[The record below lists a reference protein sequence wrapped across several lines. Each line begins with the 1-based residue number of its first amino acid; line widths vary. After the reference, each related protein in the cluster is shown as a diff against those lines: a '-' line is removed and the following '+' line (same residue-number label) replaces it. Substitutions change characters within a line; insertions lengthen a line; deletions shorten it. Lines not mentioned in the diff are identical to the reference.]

1 MAKDDYHVIVY
12 QILSYLYQCL
22 KKGEPIDGDKL
33 NYGSELL
40 RINKSYWA
48 YVIYNMHRMGLIEG
62 IVFVDIDG
70 QETPYATMLENT
82 RITPE
87 GIDYLCDNS
96 FMEKA
101 KQFLK
106 DIKEITPFM

>member
-40 RINKSYWA
+40 RINRSYWA

-62 IVFVDIDG
+62 IVFCRYRRTG
-70 QETPYATMLENT
+70 NT
-82 RITPE
+82 
-87 GIDYLCDNS
+87 LCHDAGEYKNH
-96 FMEKA
+96 
-101 KQFLK
+101 
-106 DIKEITPFM
+106 TGGN